1 MDADNSMLVS
11 DDSDSS
17 EDGGYLQALRQLK
30 RLRVQSTLTTL
41 TLLKRCWE
49 NFRNTERTQ
58 SMSTC

>member
-30 RLRVQSTLTTL
+30 RLRVQSTLLVNPEAQRPSGTVI
-41 TLLKRCWE
+41 E
-49 NFRNTERTQ
+49 
-58 SMSTC
+58 